1 MPSRS
6 KVGLLFHH
14 RGDFSDDG
22 RIPGVYHTILGAHIQ
37 NRAWEYLN
45 LRPSSLQERTPMSK
59 CGNCGRNCLAVA
71 VY

>member
-37 NRAWEYLN
+37 NRAWGVFKFKTIIITRKNPHE
-45 LRPSSLQERTPMSK
+45 
-59 CGNCGRNCLAVA
+59 
-71 VY
+71 